1 MTRTV
6 DTPKRISCEM
16 GMNDSA
22 SASFPANVCEAAAE
36 VKKPANVTPTW
47 MVAKKAAGILGE
59 LEDALSALIA
69 LLCHFADLVVVQG
82 DDCDLR
88 RCEKS
93 H

>member
-1 MTRTV
+1 
-6 DTPKRISCEM
+6 
-16 GMNDSA
+16 MNDSA

-47 MVAKKAAGILGE
+47 MVAKNGWNFGE

-88 RCEKS
+88 RCEKRIDQDQDNQQDNGK
-93 H
+93 HREG